1 MFRRILMI
9 IGISLLL
16 FACGKKEEIKE
27 PQGSVTTEFR
37 KFSLPLFAELF
48 NTLDHLQKADFDK
61 SLKAQYK
68 TESSDVFIASYN
80 LGVLTADAIIATK
93 SRNKSKLSEIANAMI
108 DYSKLIGVKEDVQKL
123 SDELLNLIQQDKWEE
138 LQTSLD
144 KYKSQIEISLYE
156 TQQYDLLTLVQI
168 GGWTEG
174 LNRICYLIDLN
185 YDAKKT
191 EIIDQKGVIDDI
203 IFNHGKISNEE
214 IISKEW
220 YKVILN
226 NYTQIQNIVKPNQS
240 KSFTQDEVKQLILLS
255 DQINQSVK

>member
-1 MFRRILMI
+1 MLKKILII
-9 IGISLLL
+9 IGLSLIL
-16 FACGKKEEIKE
+16 FACAKKEEAKE
-27 PQGSVTTEFR
+27 PVGTVTTEFR

-80 LGVLTADAIIATK
+80 LGLLTADAIIATK

-123 SDELLNLIQQDKWEE
+123 SDELLNLIQQDKWDE
-138 LQTSLD
+138 LQSSLD

-203 IFNHGKISNEE
+203 IFNHGKISNDE
-214 IISKEW
+214 IISKDW
-220 YKVILN
+220 YKLILN
-226 NYTQIQNIVKPNQS
+226 NYTQIQNIIKPNQT
-240 KSFTQDEVKQLILLS
+240 KTYTKEEVKTLIKLS
-255 DQINQSVK
+255 EEINNSIK